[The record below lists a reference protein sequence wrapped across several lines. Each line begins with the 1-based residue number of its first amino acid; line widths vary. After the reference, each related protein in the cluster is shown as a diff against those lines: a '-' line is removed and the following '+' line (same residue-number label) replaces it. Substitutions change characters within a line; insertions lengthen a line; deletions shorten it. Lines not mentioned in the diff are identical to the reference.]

1 MPPSL
6 HFHHLPCPPLTCWES
21 TDKHPSEEAKP
32 AATHPRRARHVQ
44 LRFPMFAMSC
54 TLSAATCSFLFA
66 TVIPLLGCAVL
77 TLFAM
82 CWGLCVSCSRYVLS
96 LVSCKTLPN
105 TKHSAL
111 VRALMHV
118 HSYLHTPSV
127 IPHPRLVPG
136 RSQLRTAVRH
146 TSQRYL
152 RHHILLL
159 IAPQFLT
166 YNNSF
171 PLHHAPW
178 ETRATVSC
186 FQNQHRSSYVGDT
199 AVKLPHPVSA
209 IIIET
214 PNSSPQCGMNF

>member
-6 HFHHLPCPPLTCWES
+6 HHLPCPPLTCWES
-21 TDKHPSEEAKP
+21 TEKHPSEEAKP
-32 AATHPRRARHVQ
+32 AATHPRPARHVL
-44 LRFPMFAMSC
+44 LRFPVFTMSC
-54 TLSAATCSFLFA
+54 TLSAATCSFLSA
-66 TVIPLLGCAVL
+66 TLLELLACAVL
-77 TLFAM
+77 TSSCSP
-82 CWGLCVSCSRYVLS
+82 CWGLCMSSSRYVLS
-96 LVSCKTLPN
+96 RLLQTLPN

-111 VRALMHV
+111 VRPLMHL

-171 PLHHAPW
+171 PLHHAPS
-178 ETRATVSC
+178 ETRAT
-186 FQNQHRSSYVGDT
+186 
-199 AVKLPHPVSA
+199 L
-209 IIIET
+209 
-214 PNSSPQCGMNF
+214 